1 MQESESITFE
11 PIRHTSVLHSWEIVL
26 AVLFFAALVFF
37 AIWRSRRRSKERGSL
52 DLSGR

>member
-11 PIRHTSVLHSWEIVL
+11 PIRASPGLHLWEIVL
-26 AVLFFAALVFF
+26 ALILFAALIWWVV
-37 AIWRSRRRSKERGSL
+37 WRSRKRSKKQDYL